1 MYIALSYETYV
12 TCDDDIV
19 LTPGRLKSLS
29 FFKNHLPSIFGYSSM
44 LLNLMEAVKKSIEV
58 PENIFIARYR

>member
-1 MYIALSYETYV
+1 MYIDLSYETYV

-29 FFKNHLPSIFGYSSM
+29 FFKNHLLFVFGYSRM
-44 LLNLMEAVKKSIEV
+44 LLNLMEAVKKQ
-58 PENIFIARYR
+58 

>member
-19 LTPGRLKSLS
+19 LTPGRLKS
-29 FFKNHLPSIFGYSSM
+29 
-44 LLNLMEAVKKSIEV
+44 
-58 PENIFIARYR
+58 NIFPRIINFWYIVIIE